1 MGIHFGVRNVK
12 KSLHL
17 VACIF
22 CGDLLEFL
30 LEYLKYSNDSETE
43 GDFMF
48 SVSEAS
54 VAVITGGSSGTAE
67 RSTVQGLTPHA
78 RCATA
83 V

>member
-43 GDFMF
+43 GDL
-48 SVSEAS
+48 AK
-54 VAVITGGSSGTAE
+54 A
-67 RSTVQGLTPHA
+67 P
-78 RCATA
+78 
-83 V
+83 

>member
-54 VAVITGGSSGTAE
+54 VAVITGGSSGIGLNAARAPRPRSE
-67 RSTVQGLTPHA
+67 RV
-78 RCATA
+78 
-83 V
+83 